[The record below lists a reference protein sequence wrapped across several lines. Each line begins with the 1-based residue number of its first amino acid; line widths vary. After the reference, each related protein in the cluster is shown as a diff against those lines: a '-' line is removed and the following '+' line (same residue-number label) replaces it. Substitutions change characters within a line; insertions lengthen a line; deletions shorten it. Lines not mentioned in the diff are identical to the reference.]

1 MPLSDR
7 ERLFFDKRVALGD
20 DPHAVLKFIAQKR
33 MASERP
39 RNPQIP
45 TQATHG
51 PALSF
56 DSSSGPPMMDVDPL
70 RRFDPQ
76 KAARDEAMTRF
87 IARAGLGTAGA
98 IAGGPLGASIGGAM
112 GVPVAGQVVGGS
124 LGLFGG
130 DIAGQA
136 AGGGPVSVKEAA
148 INAGLDLASAG
159 TLHGLAYGAGRFGNI
174 PGKTIQRTAL
184 DRSLL
189 NPVSADDFYDLTA
202 NIGNDVRMRL
212 TDPRFKTA
220 PRRQLEQMMRESG
233 ETMDP
238 RIIPE
243 SLRAKK
249 SGAGNPNDPGVALP
263 ETHAVDTTLEG
274 HASRLDERLAKI
286 VPQRQETVVR
296 MEPSHIVDESG
307 APFMNEVT
315 DTVNT
320 PDYNVSPTD
329 YDRLVREEMT
339 AALKTYYEQHGGRKY
354 LKALAGARKDAQSAL
369 YDTLGSPSRKLGA
382 EANRQLKVRE
392 RVGKL
397 LPRGTEVKEVTSS
410 PQALRTALNP
420 SNVGKGVAIRRA
432 LQNYDAENG
441 TQWFETLQ
449 NLSMREHWTPL
460 DNEAAAEI
468 AGWAIATQSRSR
480 AFLRPSSRVVSK
492 LALRAAHGP
501 IGSTVRRTATTKA
514 TNSSTEEPQ
523 LVSPRQK

>member
-1 MPLSDR
+1 MPLNDK
-7 ERLFFDKRVALGD
+7 ERMFFDKRVALGD
-20 DPHAVLKFIAQKR
+20 DPHEVIKFIAQKR

-39 RNPQIP
+39 KNPRIQ

-56 DSSSGPPMMDVDPL
+56 DSGSGPLMMDVDPL
-70 RRFDPQ
+70 HRFDPE

-112 GVPVAGQVVGGS
+112 GAPVAGQVIGGS

-136 AGGGPVSVKEAA
+136 VGGGPISVKEAA
-148 INAGLDLASAG
+148 INAGMDLASAG
-159 TLHGLAYGAGRFGNI
+159 ALHGLAYGAGRLGGI
-174 PGKTIQRTAL
+174 PGETIQRTAL

-189 NPVSADDFYDLTA
+189 KPPTADDFYDLTS
-202 NIGNDVRMRL
+202 NIGADVRMRL

-220 PRRQLEQMMRESG
+220 PRRQLEQMMRESDA
-233 ETMDP
+233 TMDP
-238 RIIPE
+238 RIVPE
-243 SLRAKK
+243 SLRARK

-263 ETHAVDTTLEG
+263 ETHAVDTTLES

-286 VPQRQETVVR
+286 VPQKQETVTR
-296 MEPSHIVDESG
+296 MEPSHIVDERG
-307 APFMNEVT
+307 APYMNQVDE
-315 DTVNT
+315 TVDI
-320 PDYNVSPTD
+320 PDYSVSTTD
-329 YDRLVREEMT
+329 YDKLVREEMT

-354 LKALAGARKDAQSAL
+354 LKALAGARRDAQGAL
-369 YDTLGSPSRKLGA
+369 YDTLGEPSRRLGA
-382 EANRQLKVRE
+382 EANRQLKIRE

-410 PQALRTALNP
+410 PQALRAALNP
-420 SNVGKGVAIRRA
+420 NNVGKGVAIRRA
-432 LQNYDAENG
+432 LQAYDAQNG
-441 TQWFETLQ
+441 TQWFDTLK

-460 DNEAAAEI
+460 DNEAAVEI
-468 AGWAIATQSRSR
+468 AGWAMTTGNRGR
-480 AFLRPSSRVVSK
+480 GFLKPSARTVSK
-492 LALRAAHGP
+492 LSLQAAHGP
-501 IGSTVRRTATTKA
+501 AVIRRATTTRV
-514 TNSSTEEPQ
+514 TNGRKSDEPR